1 MLNLLKTLAVQDQ
14 AVTSNIA
21 TLDNIMSG
29 VDGAATFGLSLEAQS
44 LQVSDNQK
52 QQYAHTHTLDIR
64 VIQGSAGTVGILD
77 AIVANNRQAKITA
90 ISPDGFLLWDDPSYL
105 VRSSQF
111 DQVVADQILVTKTQ
125 PAGYAGTAPNR
136 KLSVYAGDNAL
147 ALYDVLS
154 GSANTLNGFSVDG
167 TMTASVSGKTQTLT
181 RGADAA
187 AILVSNRI
195 FYPFSEALTLSAFV
209 NSANAGYTMGFF
221 WYDASGAF
229 ISGGTGSL
237 SGSTSRQSHTAS
249 PAANTAY
256 FQVVIT
262 PGTTSGNNLVFQ
274 EPAVRLGG
282 NTSFTL

>member
-14 AVTSNIA
+14 SVTSNIA

-167 TMTASVSGKTQTLT
+167 TMTASVSGRTQTLT

-187 AILVSNRI
+187 AILFSEKF

-209 NSANAGYTMGFF
+209 NSANAGYGMGFF
-221 WYDASGAF
+221 WYDSADNLLSADV
-229 ISGGTGSL
+229 GSL
-237 SGSTSRQSHTAS
+237 TGATSRKSHTAT
-249 PAANTAY
+249 PEAGTVY
-256 FQVVIT
+256 FRAVMI